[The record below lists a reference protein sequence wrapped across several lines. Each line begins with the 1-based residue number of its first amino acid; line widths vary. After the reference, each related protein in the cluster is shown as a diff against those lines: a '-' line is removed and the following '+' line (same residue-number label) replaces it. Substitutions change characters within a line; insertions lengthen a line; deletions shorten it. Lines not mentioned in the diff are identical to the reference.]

1 MAVVFNW
8 IRSLSQRTRKRIG
21 AKGKQALL
29 EYQQPKWGHLFVW
42 SFSRISRAHPLI
54 SLLPLLN
61 LKVRRFTKPRV
72 MV

>member
-8 IRSLSQRTRKRIG
+8 IRSSSQRIRKRIG

-29 EYQQPKWGHLFVW
+29 EYQQPKWGHLFGHFQGSVEP
-42 SFSRISRAHPLI
+42 IPCI